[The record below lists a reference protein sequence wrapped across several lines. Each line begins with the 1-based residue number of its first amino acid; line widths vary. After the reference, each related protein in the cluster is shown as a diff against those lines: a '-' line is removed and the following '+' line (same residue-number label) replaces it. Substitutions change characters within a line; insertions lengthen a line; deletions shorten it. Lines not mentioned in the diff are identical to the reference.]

1 MALDVIDKSF
11 PERTVASISPN
22 HNDLRDQ
29 LISNNSDVIQDHLNA
44 KIMHGKPMHIYL
56 HPLDDVTPK
65 RVLTARSIPIHWQEQ
80 AEKEIHRLVN
90 NGILAKVEM
99 PTEYLADFLL
109 LNQTDKFVLS
119 PTSPSSNKH
128 VQRPVHPFPSP
139 QEIISSIDPSS
150 KVFAKLDCVSGYHQ
164 IPLDEESSYLTT
176 MLLPS
181 GRYRYLRAPMGLNAS
196 SDDFCRHTDWALQG
210 LNGVLKL
217 VDDII
222 VFAPS
227 IEILKTR
234 LNAVIERCQ
243 TNNIILSKKKF
254 EIGIQVTFA
263 GFIISDGGIRP
274 DPKRLMPSVTFVD
287 RLMLLTFGL
296 FLASVTNWECLNL
309 I

>member
-1 MALDVIDKSF
+1 M
-11 PERTVASISPN
+11 
-22 HNDLRDQ
+22 
-29 LISNNSDVIQDHLNA
+29 
-44 KIMHGKPMHIYL
+44 
-56 HPLDDVTPK
+56 DDVTPK

-99 PTEYLADFLL
+99 PTEWI
-109 LNQTDKFVLS
+109 
-119 PTSPSSNKH
+119 SPSFFVAKPNGQIRLVTDFTKLNKH

-139 QEIISSIDPSS
+139 QEIVSSIDPSS

-196 SDDFCRHTDWALQG
+196 SDEFCRRTDWALQG

-254 EIGIQVTFA
+254 EIGKQVTFA

-274 DPKRLMPSVTFVD
+274 DPKKTDAIRNFRRPVNVADIRSFLGLCNQLGMFEPDLCASEKNGPGI
-287 RLMLLTFGL
+287 LLITSKQYQESTNGSKYSIYKNGSWL
-296 FLASVTNWECLNL
+296 IASVLYTKIL
-309 I
+309 